1 MNHII
6 IITGLGSSI
15 PFIGRIWTA
24 WARKLEDRFNAHF
37 KGRKDITIKRVSA
50 DGNGEAKA
58 LNQLRRDKTNGTLGK
73 IAIIAHSN
81 GFRDGLN
88 MAASIRNSPVDFFAG
103 IDMTLGEFGALAYG
117 NIKLFHEY
125 HAQLAYAN
133 FHHTFDKS
141 NHHIWEIRKGH
152 TAAAS
157 DLFVQNNIFGNVVN
171 VME

>member
-1 MNHII
+1 MNHVIL
-6 IITGLGSSI
+6 ITGLGSSI

-24 WARKLEDRFNAHF
+24 WARKLENRFKAHF
-37 KGRKDITIKRVSA
+37 KGRKDITITRVSA

-58 LNQLRRDKTNGTLGK
+58 LNLLRRDKTNGTLGK
-73 IAIIAHSN
+73 VAIIGHSN

-88 MAASIRNSPVDFFAG
+88 MAASIRNSPIDFFGG
-103 IDMTLGEFGALAYG
+103 IDMTLGEFGAQAYG

-125 HAQLAYAN
+125 HAQLAYAD

-141 NHHIWEIRKGH
+141 NHHIWEIRKDH

-157 DLFVQNNIFGNVVN
+157 DRFVQNNIFENVVK